1 MASLSAHL
9 VAPRA
14 LHLSF
19 ASTISRGDLEGRAP
33 ECKLGHGQ
41 GWAKGRGFAVRAS
54 GDGVFQRGAQPS
66 SSSGAKG
73 VRPQVIAPSGIA
85 APVAEEDPAGVD
97 LVVDPPPKPEPLPSA
112 AQYLHVMP
120 DSLQYEAGRL
130 GGISERT
137 KDLEGAALAPT
148 AIDYLTR
155 ILTSK
160 VYDVAI
166 ETPLE
171 HAKKLSERL
180 GVKMLLKREDMQP
193 VSC

>member
-1 MASLSAHL
+1 ML
-9 VAPRA
+9 
-14 LHLSF
+14 
-19 ASTISRGDLEGRAP
+19 DL
-33 ECKLGHGQ
+33 
-41 GWAKGRGFAVRAS
+41 
-54 GDGVFQRGAQPS
+54 
-66 SSSGAKG
+66 
-73 VRPQVIAPSGIA
+73 
-85 APVAEEDPAGVD
+85 
-97 LVVDPPPKPEPLPSA
+97 
-112 AQYLHVMP
+112 
-120 DSLQYEAGRL
+120 LQYEAGRL
-130 GGISERT
+130 GSISEWM